1 MKKYYQFFGLVLIM
15 VFSFYYTEQIATIVL
30 NKNPLMQMIKEE
42 ARNYNVS
49 SVNALIDGNYIVPG
63 LKGLEVNLRDSFYN
77 MKESN
82 VFSEYFLVFDEVKPE
97 ISLNDNKDKIIRQG
111 NYKKK
116 MVSLI
121 LESEGEISE
130 YLKSKNI
137 KASLLSNLSN
147 YVANGYFEAIN
158 NEVSGFKSLE
168 NSLNLNKENK
178 NICIL
183 NDNNKDICLKNNK
196 YLVDPGLKLNS
207 SNIIDVKNNIL
218 SGSIILIKNSAKL
231 SDIMLILKEINYK
244 DLEIVF
250 LSDLIKEDNS

>member
-97 ISLNDNKDKIIRQG
+97 ISLN
-111 NYKKK
+111 
-116 MVSLI
+116 VSWQR
-121 LESEGEISE
+121 E
-130 YLKSKNI
+130 
-137 KASLLSNLSN
+137 
-147 YVANGYFEAIN
+147 F
-158 NEVSGFKSLE
+158 
-168 NSLNLNKENK
+168 
-178 NICIL
+178 L
-183 NDNNKDICLKNNK
+183 NDMKKI
-196 YLVDPGLKLNS
+196 V
-207 SNIIDVKNNIL
+207 
-218 SGSIILIKNSAKL
+218 
-231 SDIMLILKEINYK
+231 EINGFSILVATHSPQIIN
-244 DLEIVF
+244 DNWDMVETLGELE
-250 LSDLIKEDNS
+250 